1 MKIDFEKM
9 NGLVPAVVQDSVT
22 NQVLMVGYMNQAAID
37 ETRRSG
43 KVTFYSRS
51 KGRLW
56 TKGETSGNYLLLK
69 DILVDCDGDAL
80 LVKAAP
86 QGPTCHKGNNTC
98 FNEVSANGFLYQL
111 EQIIIDRRR
120 NPVPESYTNK
130 LLTAG
135 TGKIA
140 RKVGEEAVEL
150 IVEAL
155 GDNDELFVNEAADLL
170 YHLLVLLNNRGL
182 RLIDIEKEL
191 LRRH

>member
-9 NGLVPAVVQDSVT
+9 NGLVPAIVQDSVT

-69 DILVDCDGDAL
+69 DILADCDGDAL
-80 LVKAAP
+80 LVKAEP
-86 QGPTCHKGNNTC
+86 LGPVCHSGSATC
-98 FNEVSANGFLYQL
+98 FNENSTSGFLYRL
-111 EQIIIDRRR
+111 EQIIADRQR
-120 NPVPESYTNK
+120 NPTPESYTSK
-130 LLTAG
+130 LLSAG

-140 RKVGEEAVEL
+140 QKVGEEAVEL

-170 YHLLVLLNNRGL
+170 YHLLVLLNDRGL
-182 RLIDIEKEL
+182 RLVDVEREL